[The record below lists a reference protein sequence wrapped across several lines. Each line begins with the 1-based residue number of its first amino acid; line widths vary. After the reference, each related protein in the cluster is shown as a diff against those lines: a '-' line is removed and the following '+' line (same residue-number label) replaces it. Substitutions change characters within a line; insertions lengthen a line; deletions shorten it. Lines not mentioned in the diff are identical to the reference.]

1 MRCIVNYGFRWMGMA
16 GVLHVLRRCEL
27 IKDKADFT
35 QTRSDTSSVLFISF
49 RMSLDQTQEE

>member
-1 MRCIVNYGFRWMGMA
+1 MGMA

-35 QTRSDTSSVLFISF
+35 QTRSDQIQVQFYSF
-49 RMSLDQTQEE
+49 RLG